1 MRKYVLVILTFILT
15 LIATPS
21 FAKDGGR
28 WVNFRIFPIN
38 AIVGEYIADLSVAP
52 LNFLSLGVIGYSADV
67 DLLNAK
73 AKGNGYGGRLTIHF
87 SGDRFSQGWFLT
99 TYYVRV
105 PRLDVEKEPIV
116 IFGPADTLRGKLT
129 NNQEFGALLGKMWM
143 WKSGFNTSLALGA
156 RKYQADEK
164 DLILQNA
171 SGTTTSTEPYGD
183 TSARVEFTMGWA
195 F

>member
-116 IFGPADTLRGKLT
+116 ILDQPTPFEANLLT
-129 NNQEFGALLGKMWM
+129 TKNSVRF
-143 WKSGFNTSLALGA
+143 LAKCGCGRA
-156 RKYQADEK
+156 
-164 DLILQNA
+164 DLIHHL
-171 SGTTTSTEPYGD
+171 
-183 TSARVEFTMGWA
+183 R
-195 F
+195 